1 MPVEVRFTETMWG
14 WLSPGAELSHEAAAA
29 AGRAAGQGASFTLVV
44 ATPDSAAMVADPN
57 HRNPAFGLV
66 ECPELHPLPLRVS
79 EGHLDLFV
87 DAAPGVLHMH
97 YRLALNAEDG
107 ARYTLRGI
115 KEVVHRSWFPTSL
128 TDTTTLFVD
137 VFDGHTTDGRPRL
150 RGIFWMGPGGVLAQG
165 LSFRGS
171 LRGIAKFLSYYVR
184 RCLQV
189 YLGPR
194 REPIRPTWA
203 QVPPLKA

>member
-14 WLSPGAELSHEAAAA
+14 WLSPSVDASHEAAAA
-29 AGRAAGQGASFTLVV
+29 AGRTNDQRASFTLVV

-66 ECPELHPLPLRVS
+66 ECVALHQQPLRVS
-79 EGHLDLFV
+79 EGCLDLFV

-107 ARYTLRGI
+107 GRYTLRGI

-137 VFDGHTTDGRPRL
+137 VFDGDTTEGRPRL

-171 LRGIAKFLSYYVR
+171 FRGIAQFLSYYVW
-184 RCLQV
+184 RCV
-189 YLGPR
+189 NIYLGPR
-194 REPIRPTWA
+194 REPIRPEWA
-203 QVPPLKA
+203 RVPPA

>member
-1 MPVEVRFTETMWG
+1 MWG
-14 WLSPGAELSHEAAAA
+14 WLSPVVDASHEEAASV
-29 AGRAAGQGASFTLVV
+29 GRKAQQGASFTLVV
-44 ATPDSAAMVADPN
+44 VTPDAKAMALDPN

-66 ECPELHPLPLRVS
+66 ECPSLHEFPLRV
-79 EGHLDLFV
+79 EAGHLDLFV
-87 DAAPGVLHMH
+87 DAAPGVVHMR
-97 YRLALNAEDG
+97 YQLALLAEDG

-137 VFDGHTTDGRPRL
+137 VFDGDTTEGRPRL

-171 LRGIAKFLSYYVR
+171 LRGIARFLVYYVR
-184 RCLQV
+184 RCVQI

-194 REPIRPTWA
+194 REPIRPEWGR
-203 QVPPLKA
+203 VPPA